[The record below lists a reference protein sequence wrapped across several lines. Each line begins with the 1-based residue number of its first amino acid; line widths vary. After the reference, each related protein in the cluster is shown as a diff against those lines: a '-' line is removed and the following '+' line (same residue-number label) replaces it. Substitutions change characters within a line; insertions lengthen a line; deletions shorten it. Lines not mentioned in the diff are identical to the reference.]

1 MSQAMLSQAMLS
13 QAGVARISIDED
25 ASAPGSAC
33 LQVPDGF
40 EAPPTRNAVIRLG
53 GNSEGVLCV
62 RLASTTWPH
71 SESPRNDSPTTRCL
85 RRHPQRSIV
94 GMRHRQRTAPPW
106 PPDPP
111 APPFYG
117 WVPEW
122 RPSSH
127 RRDPCQDWFPFNIHI
142 YLEGRGP
149 YHSCDA
155 SMCTSFRS
163 AGVRRHIRDQWCRRT
178 CGTCAPALPDPS

>member
-1 MSQAMLSQAMLS
+1 MMSQAMLSQAMLS

-94 GMRHRQRTAPPW
+94 GMRHRQRRRRRAAARPASASIIRLGAGMAPLFSPPRSLPGLVSVQYPHLSGRPW
-106 PPDPP
+106 P
-111 APPFYG
+111 
-117 WVPEW
+117 VP
-122 RPSSH
+122 
-127 RRDPCQDWFPFNIHI
+127 
-142 YLEGRGP
+142 L
-149 YHSCDA
+149 
-155 SMCTSFRS
+155 
-163 AGVRRHIRDQWCRRT
+163 VRRVHVHV
-178 CGTCAPALPDPS
+178 LP